1 MLATIQRCQGTVPR
15 GVREL
20 SPTGGLVA
28 VPLAELFR
36 RPTALPGFPLAYRIA
51 RAPSPRDIDHSARG
65 TAPDSCPE
73 RLVSFGDAVQ
83 SVLRQYATFRG
94 RAGRPEFWWW
104 YLCTVLINIATTGVD
119 EVTDATIG
127 VSFVGTI
134 VTLGLLLPTLA
145 VSVRRLHDSGLTGW
159 WLLAPIGLVILGFGS
174 FIGGF
179 AAIIVPAFLGNAPG
193 SVGLSTAL
201 FAAGALLLLAGAVLS
216 LVLMLR
222 RSTPGPNRFGPYPGT
237 PTPTSP
243 PGSSGYPSP
252 YAGTWPPAT
261 DAAGGRTARPPADGD
276 KPRRRHGP
284 W

>member
-1 MLATIQRCQGTVPR
+1 
-15 GVREL
+15 
-20 SPTGGLVA
+20 
-28 VPLAELFR
+28 
-36 RPTALPGFPLAYRIA
+36 
-51 RAPSPRDIDHSARG
+51 
-65 TAPDSCPE
+65 
-73 RLVSFGDAVQ
+73 VSFSGAVQ

-94 RAGRPEFWWW
+94 RASRPEFWWW

-159 WLLAPIGLVILGFGS
+159 WLLAPIGLAVLGFCS
-174 FIGGF
+174 FIGGL
-179 AAIIVPAFLGNAPG
+179 AAIIAPVFLSSAPG
-193 SVGLSTAL
+193 SAGLSTAL
-201 FAAGALLLLAGAVLS
+201 FAAGAVLLLAGAMVS

-237 PTPTSP
+237 PTPTYP
-243 PGSSGYPSP
+243 PGDSGYPSP

-261 DAAGGRTARPPADGD
+261 DAASVRTARPPTDGD
-276 KPRRRHGP
+276 EPRRHGP